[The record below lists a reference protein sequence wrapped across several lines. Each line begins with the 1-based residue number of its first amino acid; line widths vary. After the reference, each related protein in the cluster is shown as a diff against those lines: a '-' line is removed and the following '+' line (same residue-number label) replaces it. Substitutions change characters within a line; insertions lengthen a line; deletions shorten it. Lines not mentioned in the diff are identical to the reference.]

1 MPSNVPVVMVV
12 ECSFLEQYDL
22 HIMYICIVMNLY
34 TDMGSSSIQIFQ
46 MG

>member
-22 HIMYICIVMNLY
+22 HIMYICMYSHEFVY
-34 TDMGSSSIQIFQ
+34 RHG
-46 MG
+46 